1 VGGEHANAL
10 VVAVQARAV
19 KGAATDAALRAL
31 AGALGV
37 RRQDVRLV
45 SGASGRTK
53 VVEVSAGRDLD
64 AEVMRLRSAGRIE
77 A

>member
-1 VGGEHANAL
+1 MGGEHAKAL

-19 KGAATDAALRAL
+19 KGVATEAALRAL

-37 RRQDVRLV
+37 RRQDVRLI

-53 VVEVSAGRDLD
+53 VVEVSAGVDID
-64 AEVMRLRSAGRIE
+64 AEVVRLRSAGRIE

>member
-1 VGGEHANAL
+1 MGGEHAKAL
-10 VVAVQARAV
+10 VIAVQARAV
-19 KGAATDAALRAL
+19 KGAATEAALRAL

-53 VVEVSAGRDLD
+53 VVEVSAGVDID
-64 AEVMRLRSAGRIE
+64 AEMMRLRSAGRIE